1 MIINGYDTTVG
12 SRFKVKDKATET
24 IRMLQSSDKLELVD
38 QRGVYAISHKNDYN
52 LPPFIF
58 PISTQ
63 NYMREKVTIFESVQP
78 NEAVGYNL
86 KKYPKIKQKWKQS
99 SSITT

>member
-38 QRGVYAISHKNDYN
+38 QRGVYAISHKNDYTRRIYFRQK
-52 LPPFIF
+52 P
-58 PISTQ
+58 
-63 NYMREKVTIFESVQP
+63 YR
-78 NEAVGYNL
+78 YN
-86 KKYPKIKQKWKQS
+86 IR
-99 SSITT
+99 